1 MSPFK
6 PSLIM
11 MALGVAGMSYNLAA
25 AEQQTSPAADENIE
39 IIEVSGIRGSM
50 RATQAV
56 KMSSN
61 EIVESINAE
70 EIGKLPDLSIAES
83 LARLPGLA
91 AQRLDGRANVV
102 SIRGLAP
109 DFTTATLNGREQVTV
124 GDNRGVE
131 FDQYPSELINSVVVY
146 KTPNA
151 ALLAQA
157 IGGTVDMR
165 TVKPL
170 SFSDRIFA
178 VNARGEYNDL
188 GKLNPDGEDKGYR
201 ASFSYIDQFMDDT
214 VGVAIGYAKL
224 FSPNQEER
232 WQAWGYPELDY
243 NPDNPLVLGGAKPFV
258 RSSLLERD
266 GVMVVIEYQPNDKFS
281 ATLDAYYTKFSDE
294 QLLRGIEIP
303 GQWGA
308 GWANDGV
315 VSQQE
320 SNGLVTEGIF
330 TNSKVLVRNDVNRRD
345 ADTYALG
352 WNGNYVVNDDWSV
365 DLDLSY
371 SQADRTDFGLETYS
385 GTSRGNGCIPGGC
398 EDLRFEMQGDR
409 GAMFY
414 PSINYADPALV
425 KLGGPFSWGNN
436 VTVPGNAQDGFIN
449 TPSIKDEL
457 SAVRMSAE
465 RLLAQGPINAVEF
478 GVNYSNRKKSK
489 ADEGYFLT
497 LKDYPNTLA
506 VPSEFLLNPTSL
518 DFIGMGNMLTYDAE
532 GLYNSGIYQLTSEG
546 ETVASRATNTWSV
559 EEDVTTG
566 YVMAS
571 VDTELAD
578 KPLLGNFGV
587 QVVHTKQHSTG
598 KAVTQDANGLVSLQD
613 NEGGT
618 TYTEWLPSV
627 NLSWHVIDNQ
637 QLRFAAARSLSR
649 ARMDKMNAS
658 LTFNFDPSLAGSTD
672 INNSPWSG
680 GGGNP
685 ELKPWMAW
693 QYDLGYEIYLDEG
706 YLAFGAFYKDLE
718 NYVFDESVTYD
729 FGGFLVPDPQP
740 SLQQGLYTTPQNG
753 RGGYIRGLEFSAHL
767 TGAMLADSLSGF
779 GIILSGAYND
789 SEVQEGPDSDP
800 IDLPG
805 LSKKVGNATF
815 YYEDYGFQARISARY
830 RSDFLGEVTG
840 RSLERTSVYVKAE
853 TLVDAQLGYD
863 LTEFG
868 VDGFSV
874 LLQVNNLTD
883 EPFVTYQN
891 GDSRQI
897 RDYQQYGRNYM
908 LGVNYTF

>member
-1 MSPFK
+1 MSVFK

-11 MALGVAGMSYNLAA
+11 MALSVAGFSYTVTA
-25 AEQQTSPAADENIE
+25 AEETSTVADEPIE
-39 IIEVSGIRGSM
+39 VIEVSGIRGSM
-50 RATQAV
+50 RATQAI
-56 KMSSN
+56 KMSSK
-61 EIVESINAE
+61 EVVESINAE
-70 EIGKLPDLSIAES
+70 EIGKLPDVSIAES

-151 ALLAQA
+151 ALLSQA

-170 SFSDRIFA
+170 SFDDRVFA

-188 GKLNPDGEDKGYR
+188 GKLNSDGKDKGYR
-201 ASFSYIDQFMDDT
+201 ASVSYIDQFLDDT
-214 VGVAIGYAKL
+214 VGVALGYAKL
-224 FSPNQEER
+224 YSPNQEER
-232 WQAWGYPELDY
+232 WQAWGYPTLD
-243 NPDNPLVLGGAKPFV
+243 DSADSPLVLGGAKPYV

-266 GVMVVIEYQPNDKFS
+266 GLMLVVDYQPNQDFS
-281 ATLDAYYTKFSDE
+281 STFDAYYTKFSDE

-303 GQWGA
+303 GSWGS

-315 VSQQE
+315 TSLAE
-320 SNGLVTEGIF
+320 SNGLVTEGIIQ
-330 TNSKVLVRNDVNRRD
+330 NSKVLVRNDVNKRE

-352 WNGNYVVNDDWSV
+352 WNGNYLINNDWSAE
-365 DLDLSY
+365 LDLSY
-371 SQADRTDFGLETYS
+371 SKADRTDFGLETYS
-385 GTSRGNGCIPGGC
+385 GTSRGNGCTPGGC
-398 EDLRFEMQGDR
+398 EDLAFEMQGDR
-409 GAMFY
+409 GATFH
-414 PSINYADPALV
+414 PSINYADPTLV
-425 KLGGPFSWGNN
+425 QLGGPFSWGNG
-436 VTVPGNAQDGFIN
+436 VTVPGDAQDGFIN
-449 TPSIKDEL
+449 TPSITDEL
-457 SAVRMSAE
+457 SAVRLSAE
-465 RLLAQGPINAVEF
+465 RLITDGPIDAIEF
-478 GVNYSNRKKSK
+478 GVKYSTREKAKK
-489 ADEGYFLT
+489 DEGFFLT
-497 LKDYPNTLA
+497 LNNYPDTMA
-506 VPSEFLLNPTSL
+506 VPAEYLLSPTSL
-518 DFIGMGNMLTYDAE
+518 DFIGMGDILTYDAE
-532 GLYNSGIYQLTSEG
+532 ALYNSGIYDITSEG

-559 EEDVTTG
+559 KEDVTIG

-571 VDTELAD
+571 IDTELAD
-578 KPLLGNFGV
+578 RGLVGNFGL
-587 QVVHTKQHSTG
+587 QVVHTKQESTG
-598 KAVTQDANGLVSLQD
+598 KAATVGDDGTVSIQD
-613 NEGGT
+613 NTGGD

-627 NLSWHVIDNQ
+627 NLAWQVLDGHQV
-637 QLRFAAARSLSR
+637 RFAAVRSLSR

-658 LTFNFDPSLAGSTD
+658 LSYNYDQSLSGSTD

-680 GGGNP
+680 NGGNP

-706 YLAFGAFYKDLE
+706 YFAFGAFYKDLE
-718 NYVFDESVTYD
+718 NYVYDESITYNFSD
-729 FGGFLVPDPQP
+729 ITVPDPQP
-740 SLQQGLYTTPQNG
+740 ALQEGLFTSPQNG
-753 RGGYIRGLEFSAHL
+753 NGGYIRGLEFSAHV
-767 TGAMLADSLSGF
+767 TGAVITDSLSGF
-779 GIILSGAYND
+779 GVILSGAYNE
-789 SEVQEGPDSDP
+789 SEVQENDESDP

-805 LSKKVGNATF
+805 LSEKVANATLYF
-815 YYEDYGFQARISARY
+815 EDYGFQARVSARY

-840 RSLERTSVYVKAE
+840 RSLARDQVYVKSE
-853 TLVDAQLGYD
+853 TLVDAQVGYD

-868 VDGFSV
+868 VDGLSV

-891 GDSRQI
+891 GDTRQI